1 MPTTTESTDYGYT
14 STFTGLLTVDEANSW
29 FDEVKTAIAGK
40 TSFGQ
45 VIDLRGQ
52 TAQNPETN
60 AIVQDAMGYVIAQ
73 GMQRSA
79 VVLSSVVMRMQI
91 MRLAKGAGMYAY
103 ERYFA
108 VDAGMEWPPEVLAWV
123 VDGVDPDAGE
133 AE

>member
-1 MPTTTESTDYGYT
+1 VPTTTQATSYGYT

-29 FDEVKTAIAGK
+29 YDDLKVAIDGQ

-52 TAQNPETN
+52 TAQNPDTN
-60 AIVQDAMGYVIAQ
+60 QIVQDAMAYVIAQ

-91 MRLAKGAGMYAY
+91 MRLAKEAGMYAY

-108 VDAGMEWPPEVLAWV
+108 VDSGVEWPPEVLAWV
-123 VDGVDPDAGE
+123 VDGVDPDTGDGE
-133 AE
+133 